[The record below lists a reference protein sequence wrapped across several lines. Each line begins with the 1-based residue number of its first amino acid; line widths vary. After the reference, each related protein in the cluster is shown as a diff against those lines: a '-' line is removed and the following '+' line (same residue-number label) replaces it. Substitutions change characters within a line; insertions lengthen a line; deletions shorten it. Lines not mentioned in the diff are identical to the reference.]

1 MRRTPASGYDPRM
14 LATYPALADWLHW
27 LDAFPHLR
35 PLLIAAYVLYLLW
48 LIGWIMLQKRE
59 PVATLSWILSLAAL
73 PYLGLFV
80 YYLLGP
86 QKVKRQ
92 RLRRGRAR
100 SGMEHYSSV
109 CPPDADCTELAK
121 IAQATTGLAPSSAT
135 EVEWLVDGAQT
146 YAALLKAVAQA
157 RDHLHVE
164 YYIFNPDH
172 AGTALRDALVE
183 RAKAGVR
190 VRLLLDAVGSS
201 GIRTRFLKPLRDAG
215 AEVAWFHPR
224 QLLKPFKRP

>member
-1 MRRTPASGYDPRM
+1 M
-14 LATYPALADWLHW
+14 LALFDSLRHW
-27 LDAFPHLR
+27 LDGIAHLG
-35 PLLIAAYVLYLLW
+35 PILAVAYLLYLFALA
-48 LIGWIMLQKRE
+48 GWIMLQKRE
-59 PVATLSWILSLAAL
+59 PVATLSWILSLALL
-73 PYLGLFV
+73 PYLGLFI

-100 SGMEHYSSV
+100 SGMEHYSDV

-135 EVEWLVDGAQT
+135 EVTWLVDGAAT
-146 YAALLKAVAQA
+146 YAALMEAVAQA
-157 RDHLHVE
+157 RDHVHLE

-183 RAKAGVR
+183 RARAGVQ

-201 GIRTRFLKPLRDAG
+201 ALPRRFLQPLRDAG
-215 AEVAWFHPR
+215 GEAICW
-224 QLLKPFKRP
+224 

>member
-135 EVEWLVDGAQT
+135 EVEWLWT
-146 YAALLKAVAQA
+146 A
-157 RDHLHVE
+157 RR
-164 YYIFNPDH
+164 PM
-172 AGTALRDALVE
+172 
-183 RAKAGVR
+183 
-190 VRLLLDAVGSS
+190 
-201 GIRTRFLKPLRDAG
+201 
-215 AEVAWFHPR
+215 PR
-224 QLLKPFKRP
+224 C